1 MDKTKPKLKTIVI
14 VMIMTLFKK
23 DTTLTTYTYMI
34 TQGNLPYLITQGN
47 LPYLI
52 TQGNLPYLIT
62 QGNLPYLITQG
73 NLPIRTSSKRKSEN
87 KDKTNK
93 INMSWR
99 S

>member
-62 QGNLPYLITQG
+62 QGNLP
-73 NLPIRTSSKRKSEN
+73 IRTSSKRKSEN